1 MKIEETTVKLTYLR
15 PVREVKDLYMD
26 IHGAKI
32 NGTHVSILHSGLVS
46 LATQA
51 QAHWRKRHDTKAQA
65 RSAANVLIVAF
76 YLRF

>member
-1 MKIEETTVKLTYLR
+1 
-15 PVREVKDLYMD
+15 MD

-65 RSAANVLIVAF
+65 RNKQTF
-76 YLRF
+76 